1 MMTLAL
7 FGVLLLAWQVALQA
21 FAWGLGSRLHW
32 AERLAACAVVLLF
45 CSPWIVRQ
53 EIFLPLDETIAREVP
68 GAGLPAAHGRHGADD
83 DVVLQLYPWEAEVR
97 SAWRAGRLPF
107 WSDLLDGGSSPW
119 TNPQAAVL
127 APTAILAR
135 LGPLDQSFLLHFAL
149 KAVTAILG
157 ALVLAPRLGLG
168 RVLAWLAA
176 LAFGLGGGVV
186 AWGLYPLGT
195 VVAWMPWLTAAA
207 IVVSRSARHRRR
219 AFLTAALLAASVWLS
234 GPAKPVIAAALIS
247 LASVVLT
254 FRRRNPKSPQGPRQL
269 ARTATIVAFWLLGG
283 AFAAPVLLPQAFE
296 AAHSSPAGTALP
308 GHPPLPIALL
318 ALILA
323 ILAILPLP
331 RVRGVPVRSLLAIAA
346 LSALIPWAWDYLP
359 AGHREMLYPVTPFVG
374 ALAQQ
379 MELHPGARV
388 TAAGFLVYPS
398 LLPVYGFPEVRVN
411 NPAADV
417 DYLRVLDACLGFRPE
432 GVRYKGAVKNPD
444 HPILSFL
451 GVAVLIAGDHTPQP
465 ARWKRLDQGQLAPLR
480 LYENPNPLPRW
491 FLPIGADVVPAAA
504 RLAAV
509 AAIADPRRV
518 VLSAEDANGWQPS
531 VRPWRPLLFH
541 ATGVPG
547 RVHLE
552 FPGDAK
558 KVVASSL
565 PFSTGWRATAGG
577 RPMSTIR
584 VDGAFLGLVA
594 EPGIT
599 SADVRF
605 VPPGFRPGLAL
616 AALAL
621 LLGGLIGFFPRLAAR
636 APATRTTK
644 TTRKMMG
651 R

>member
-1 MMTLAL
+1 MMTLVL
-7 FGVLLLAWQVALQA
+7 LGVLLLVWQFALMA
-21 FAWGLGSRLHW
+21 FAWGLGARLRW

-45 CSPWIVRQ
+45 CSPWLVRH
-53 EIFLPLDETIAREVP
+53 ELFLPLDETIAREVP
-68 GAGLPAAHGRHGADD
+68 GAGLLTPHGRHGAYEN
-83 DVVLQLYPWEAEVR
+83 VVLQLYPWEAEVR
-97 SAWRAGRLPF
+97 SALRAGRLPF

-135 LGPLDQSFLLHFAL
+135 FGSLDQFFLLHFAL
-149 KAVTAILG
+149 KALTAILG
-157 ALVLAPRLGLG
+157 ALVLGRRLGLG
-168 RVLAWLAA
+168 RLIAWLAA
-176 LAFGLGGGVV
+176 LTFGLGGGVV
-186 AWGLYPLGT
+186 AWALYPLGT
-195 VVAWMPWLTAAA
+195 IVAWMPWLTAAG

-219 AFLTAALLAASVWLS
+219 AFLTAALLAATVWLS

-247 LASVVLT
+247 LAAVVLT
-254 FRRRNPKSPQGPRQL
+254 FRRQASKSRTGPQRL
-269 ARTATIVAFWLLGG
+269 ARTAAVAAFWLLG
-283 AFAAPVLLPQAFE
+283 AALAAPVLLPQAFQ
-296 AAHSSPAGTALP
+296 AAHSPHAAPALP
-308 GHPPLPIALL
+308 TPLPLLRVLPALL
-318 ALILA
+318 LAVLAALPI
-323 ILAILPLP
+323 
-331 RVRGVPVRSLLAIAA
+331 RGVRGVPVRSLLVIAA
-346 LSALIPWAWDYLP
+346 LVALIPWAWDYLP
-359 AGHREMLYPVTPFVG
+359 SGHREMLYPVTPFVG

-379 MELHPGARV
+379 MEQHPGSRV

-432 GVRYKGAVKNPD
+432 GVHYKGAVKNPD

-518 VLSAEDANGWQPS
+518 VLSAEEARGWQPS
-531 VRPWRPLLFH
+531 IRPWRPFLFH

-552 FPGDAK
+552 FPGDAR

-565 PFSTGWRATAGG
+565 PFSSGWRATSGG
-577 RPMSTIR
+577 RPLSTIR
-584 VDGAFLGLVA
+584 VDGAFLGLIA
-594 EPGIT
+594 EPGTT

-605 VPPGFRPGLAL
+605 EPPGLRPGLAL
-616 AALAL
+616 SALAL
-621 LLGGLIGFFPRLAAR
+621 LLGGAIGFSPRLRAR
-636 APATRTTK
+636 ARAGDPPMIR
-644 TTRKMMG
+644 R
-651 R
+651 

>member
-1 MMTLAL
+1 MMTLVL
-7 FGVLLLAWQVALQA
+7 LGVLLLVWQFALKA
-21 FAWGLGSRLHW
+21 FAWGLGSRLRW
-32 AERLAACAVVLLF
+32 AERLAACAVVLVL

-53 EIFLPLDETIAREVP
+53 DIFLPLDETIARNVP
-68 GAGLPAAHGRHGADD
+68 GAVLPAEHDVHGAYD

-97 SAWRAGRLPF
+97 AALRAGRLPF

-127 APTAILAR
+127 APTALLAR
-135 LGPLDQSFLLHFAL
+135 LGPLDQSFLLGFAL
-149 KAVTAILG
+149 KALTAIVGTL
-157 ALVLAPRLGLG
+157 LLARRLALG
-168 RVLAWLAA
+168 RLAAWLAA
-176 LAFGLGGGVV
+176 LASASAGGSSPGRSSRWALWSPGCPGSPWRGSWSPGAPAMTPRLPDRRPARRLLG
-186 AWGLYPLGT
+186 
-195 VVAWMPWLTAAA
+195 
-207 IVVSRSARHRRR
+207 
-219 AFLTAALLAASVWLS
+219 LS
-234 GPAKPVIAAALIS
+234 GHAKSAIAAALVS
-247 LASVVLT
+247 VASAVLT
-254 FRRRNPKSPQGPRQL
+254 LRRRHPHRGRAL
-269 ARTATIVAFWLLGG
+269 ARTATVAAFWLLG
-283 AFAAPVLLPQAFE
+283 AALAAPVLLPQALQVTHSLRTRRDSSSWAP
-296 AAHSSPAGTALP
+296 AAPY
-308 GHPPLPIALL
+308 ALL

-323 ILAILPLP
+323 IPLAVLALHS
-331 RVRGVPVRSLLAIAA
+331 VRGVPVRALLVAA
-346 LSALIPWAWDYLP
+346 VLPDLIPWAWDYLP

-379 MELHPGARV
+379 MEQHPGARV

-509 AAIADPRRV
+509 AAITEPRRV
-518 VLSAEDANGWQPS
+518 VLTAEDARGWQPS

-594 EPGIT
+594 EPGVT
-599 SADVRF
+599 AADVRF
-605 VPPGFRPGLAL
+605 EPPGFRPGLAL
-616 AALAL
+616 SALAL
-621 LLGGLIGFFPRLAAR
+621 LLGGLIGFSPRLKAR
-636 APATRTTK
+636 AR
-644 TTRKMMG
+644 R
-651 R
+651 